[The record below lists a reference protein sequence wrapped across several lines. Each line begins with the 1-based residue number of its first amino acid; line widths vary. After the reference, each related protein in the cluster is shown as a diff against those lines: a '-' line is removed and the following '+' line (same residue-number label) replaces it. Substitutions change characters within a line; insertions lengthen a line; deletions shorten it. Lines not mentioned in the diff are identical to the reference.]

1 MNSDIS
7 TLQNIANT
15 LEQNP
20 LASQRSLAENANMSV
35 GLMNAVLKRFV
46 ERGWIMLTNVNL
58 KKLSYAV
65 TPEGISELTARSQ
78 KFARRTFRIANK
90 YNETLCNLVKTAK
103 DDGKKSVIL
112 YGSSYIK
119 FLLEYA
125 CQTLQIDFEER
136 IINATSCASIEK
148 NALCI
153 VGEMN
158 DEDDIKSFTEKGC
171 VNLLELLNQG
181 E

>member
-1 MNSDIS
+1 M
-7 TLQNIANT
+7 
-15 LEQNP
+15 
-20 LASQRSLAENANMSV
+20 
-35 GLMNAVLKRFV
+35 
-46 ERGWIMLTNVNL
+46 
-58 KKLSYAV
+58 
-65 TPEGISELTARSQ
+65 
-78 KFARRTFRIANK
+78 IANK
-90 YNETLCNLVKTAK
+90 YNDTLCNLVKTAK

-119 FLLEYA
+119 FLVEYA
-125 CQTLQIDFEER
+125 CQTFQIDFEER
-136 IINATSCASIEK
+136 KINSNSLTSIEK

-158 DEDDIKSFTEKGC
+158 EEDDIKSFTEKGC